1 MNKAELIDALMG
13 KSGLQRQ
20 EVKKVLDAYI
30 ETVTECLSKRED
42 VVLVGFGTMT
52 PRPQSQRLARNPKT
66 GTPVMIQPR
75 TTVKFKPG
83 KFLLVAMN
91 GPKK

>member
-13 KSGLQRQ
+13 KSVLQRQ

-30 ETVTECLSKRED
+30 ESVTVCLSKRED

-83 KFLLVAMN
+83 KFLLEAMN

>member
-66 GTPVMIQPR
+66 GTPVMINHARP
-75 TTVKFKPG
+75 
-83 KFLLVAMN
+83 
-91 GPKK
+91 

>member
-83 KFLLVAMN
+83 KFLLEAMN
-91 GPKK
+91 DPKK

>member
-42 VVLVGFGTMT
+42 
-52 PRPQSQRLARNPKT
+52 
-66 GTPVMIQPR
+66 
-75 TTVKFKPG
+75 
-83 KFLLVAMN
+83 
-91 GPKK
+91 

>member
-83 KFLLVAMN
+83 KFLLEAMN
-91 GPKK
+91 SPKK